1 MLGFSELLIT
11 FLHCLFIHT
20 FIMLPTRA
28 LTIYLNQV
36 FIFCRVHVRRTDK
49 VGTEAAFHPIEEY
62 MLHVE
67 DQFQSLARRMH
78 IDKKRVYL
86 ATDDP
91 SLLQEAK
98 SKYVCKYEDIRVL
111 CRDTEFVFLATKR
124 SIKIMRCFFTPG
136 INF

>member
-1 MLGFSELLIT
+1 
-11 FLHCLFIHT
+11 
-20 FIMLPTRA
+20 MLPTRT
-28 LTIYLNQV
+28 LTIWLTRV
-36 FIFCRVHVRRTDK
+36 FILYRVHVRRTDK

-67 DQFQSLARRMH
+67 NQFQSLARHMH

-98 SKYVCKYEDIRVL
+98 SK
-111 CRDTEFVFLATKR
+111 
-124 SIKIMRCFFTPG
+124 
-136 INF
+136 